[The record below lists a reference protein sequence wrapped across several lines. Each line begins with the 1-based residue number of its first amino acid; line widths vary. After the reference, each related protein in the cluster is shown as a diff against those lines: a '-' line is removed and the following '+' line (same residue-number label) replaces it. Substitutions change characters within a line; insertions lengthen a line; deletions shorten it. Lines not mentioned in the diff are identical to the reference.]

1 MSKMPV
7 DREEKQKDIFR
18 RFGIPKLR
26 NEETPKPELVTE
38 NDKAKNSEET
48 KPQKRR

>member
-7 DREEKQKDIFR
+7 DRDDKQKDIFR

-26 NEETPKPELVTE
+26 AEDDPKPKDADNTE
-38 NDKAKNSEET
+38 TEAE
-48 KPQKRR
+48 PKRK

>member
-7 DREEKQKDIFR
+7 DRDEKQKDIFR

-26 NEETPKPELVTE
+26 AEDAPKPKETDNTELE
-38 NDKAKNSEET
+38 IE
-48 KPQKRR
+48 PKRKRK

>member
-7 DREEKQKDIFR
+7 DRDDKQKDIFR

-26 NEETPKPELVTE
+26 AEDAPKPKDSDTAETE
-38 NDKAKNSEET
+38 TD
-48 KPQKRR
+48 PKRKGK

>member
-1 MSKMPV
+1 MSKMPI

-26 NEETPKPELVTE
+26 NEEAPKPEQP
-38 NDKAKNSEET
+38 NDKAAQPED
-48 KPQKRR
+48 KRKRK

>member
-7 DREEKQKDIFR
+7 DRDEKQKDIFR

-26 NEETPKPELVTE
+26 AEDAPKPETAPDKETE
-38 NDKAKNSEET
+38 IET
-48 KPQKRR
+48 KRKRQ